1 MNDIHLSRVWT
12 AAGITGLAWLWIG
25 VLWAPAW
32 TFELGLAFLFFL
44 AGFEIDFARI
54 KGRPPDTLTNLRF
67 TGIYVRLEFEGQ

>member
-32 TFELGLAFLFFL
+32 TFELGLAFLALPATLGAITVWARPERDRVTTLCAVALVLLFL
-44 AGFEIDFARI
+44 V
-54 KGRPPDTLTNLRF
+54 PWLL
-67 TGIYVRLEFEGQ
+67 